1 MTANLSSP
9 ILKSALSMRT
19 GPLRQL
25 CQTYAIQ
32 LKSALPMQTGP
43 STPNMRDGV
52 NDLNPP
58 CLHGQGRGMN
68 AKELRNAIL
77 KSALPTRAGP
87 RQTKYTNLNLP
98 YPYGQ
103 GPVLEAYGIS
113 MPDKT

>member
-1 MTANLSSP
+1 MADEMAYAQALKSTLSIRTGPGSMTANLSSP

-77 KSALPTRAGP
+77 KSALSIRTGP
-87 RQTKYTNLNLP
+87 FLWRFP
-98 YPYGQ
+98 P
-103 GPVLEAYGIS
+103 P
-113 MPDKT
+113 